1 MRIFPIAVI
10 GIMLA
15 ACTTSTGVIPAGP
28 NTYALTVRV
37 SPIAGGSMAAQP
49 KALASAQAYC
59 QTQGREMMLTSSEVV
74 TNAKP
79 RRRRN
84 TVLHSAVCCRPT
96 PSFIANLD
104 PFAPGESLEKGPL
117 PCQ

>member
-74 TNAKP
+74 NERQAATP
-79 RRRRN
+79 PEYGITFRC
-84 TVLHSAVCCRPT
+84 LLPT
-96 PSFIANLD
+96 D
-104 PFAPGESLEKGPL
+104 PEFHR
-117 PCQ
+117 

>member
-1 MRIFPIAVI
+1 MAIERAERRIIEKAPTVVCILPQNEREAMRIFPIAVI

-49 KALASAQAYC
+49 KALATAQAYC
-59 QTQGREMMLTSSEVV
+59 
-74 TNAKP
+74 
-79 RRRRN
+79 
-84 TVLHSAVCCRPT
+84 
-96 PSFIANLD
+96 
-104 PFAPGESLEKGPL
+104 
-117 PCQ
+117 

>member
-49 KALASAQAYC
+49 KALAAAQAYC
-59 QTQGREMMLTSSEVV
+59 
-74 TNAKP
+74 
-79 RRRRN
+79 
-84 TVLHSAVCCRPT
+84 
-96 PSFIANLD
+96 
-104 PFAPGESLEKGPL
+104 
-117 PCQ
+117 